1 MTNTRPPHKSGRES
15 RREFLEKLSALAGGA
30 VLLANAP
37 WLSKAVAVA
46 SGTQGPDDVVRIGL
60 IGVGSRGKALLGN
73 LLKSTQ
79 CRVVAVCDDY
89 PAHLERAIRL
99 AGSARGFSDYRAML
113 DWRQFDAVA
122 IATHLSAHAPIALDA
137 LDAGVHVFCEK
148 AMARTIN
155 DCLAMVTKAKAARRV
170 LQIGHQRMF
179 SPHYLEIAER
189 VHRGDLGKVTQI
201 RAYWHRNH
209 NWRRPVPAGSGLERK
224 INWRLYRD
232 TSGGLITELG
242 SHQVQVANWLFK
254 DAPRRVIGS
263 GSLCYWRDGR
273 EVDDQ
278 IALIYDYSD
287 GRKLIYDCM
296 INNRLYGVEEQIMGD
311 KGTIEAELARF
322 YPDVPPPTPG
332 LQQLLRDISSS
343 RFSPVPIGGAS
354 WQPETKLRTQ
364 GEAITPRS
372 KEHAD
377 NETLLQFDGFASAV
391 RAGRPLP
398 GLLRHAF
405 DASVACLLGEQAM
418 ATGTPMEWTAALQLP
433 DSAFEP

>member
-1 MTNTRPPHKSGRES
+1 MADAPPLDKS
-15 RREFLEKLSALAGGA
+15 RREFLEKLSALARGA
-30 VLLANAP
+30 VLLAHAP
-37 WLSKAVAVA
+37 WLPTAVAAA
-46 SGTQGPDDVVRIGL
+46 SGTHSPNDIVRIGI
-60 IGVGSRGKALLGN
+60 IGVGSRGKSLLEN
-73 LLKSTQ
+73 LQKSTQ

-89 PAHLERAIRL
+89 PPHLERASGL
-99 AGSARGFSDYRAML
+99 AASAKGFSDYRAML

-137 LDAGVHVFCEK
+137 LDAGMHVFCEK
-148 AMARTIN
+148 AMARTI
-155 DCLAMVTKAKAARRV
+155 DQCLAMLNKAKAVRRV

-189 VHRGDLGKVTQI
+189 VHRGELGRVTQI
-201 RAYWHRNH
+201 RAYWHRN
-209 NWRRPVPAGSGLERK
+209 NSWRRPVPAGSGLERK
-224 INWRLYRD
+224 INWRLYRE
-232 TSGGLITELG
+232 TSGGLVTELG
-242 SHQVQVANWLFK
+242 SHQVQVANWMFK
-254 DAPRRVIGS
+254 DVPQRVIGS

-311 KGTIEAELARF
+311 KGTIEAELALF

-332 LQQLLRDISSS
+332 LQQLLKDLSSS

-354 WQPETKLRTQ
+354 WQPETKLSTPAQ
-364 GEAITPRS
+364 AIKPRKS
-372 KEHAD
+372 VTTD
-377 NETLLQFDGFASAV
+377 NETLLQFDAFASAL
-391 RAGRPLP
+391 RAGQPLP

-405 DASVACLLGEQAM
+405 EASVACLLGEQAM
-418 ATGTPMEWTAALQLP
+418 AAGTPIEWPAALKLP
-433 DSAFEP
+433 DEAFEL